1 MKEKGKFYNLQE
13 IRESIGIPVNYLN
26 YQGIID
32 SIKSYLLRVNIR
44 LKQKIESPFIP
55 SHIQIF
61 MQQKSGAQAIYNI
74 LNKNE
79 EKPTG
84 QKTWNEKFHFKDQEW
99 KKNYI
104 YPFNIIKYP
113 AIQWFQTSINHN
125 ILVTNHLLVKMKL
138 TNDSYCYYCH
148 SQDETI
154 THLFWTCDKIQL
166 FLNELLQWLK
176 KEKIYN
182 VR

>member
-1 MKEKGKFYNLQE
+1 MT
-13 IRESIGIPVNYLN
+13 
-26 YQGIID
+26 D
-32 SIKSYLLRVNIR
+32 SIKSYLLRVIIR

-61 MQQKSGAQAIYNI
+61 MQQKLGAQAMYNI
-74 LNKNE
+74 LNKND

-84 QKTWNEKFHFKDQEW
+84 QKTWNKKFHFKDQEW
-99 KKNYI
+99 KKIYI

-138 TNDSYCYYCH
+138 TNDSYCYFCH

-154 THLFWTCDKIQL
+154 THLFWTCEKIVIS
-166 FLNELLQWLK
+166 QWAVAIAK
-176 KEKIYN
+176 KNIIYN
-182 VR
+182 VRYSQARDKLDTLVLTGCTWCALHQS

>member
-1 MKEKGKFYNLQE
+1 M
-13 IRESIGIPVNYLN
+13 
-26 YQGIID
+26 
-32 SIKSYLLRVNIR
+32 
-44 LKQKIESPFIP
+44 
-55 SHIQIF
+55 
-61 MQQKSGAQAIYNI
+61 YNI
-74 LNKNE
+74 LNKND

-84 QKTWNEKFHFKDQEW
+84 QKTWNDKFHFKDQEW

-138 TNDSYCYYCH
+138 TNDSYCYFCH

-154 THLFWTCDKIQL
+154 THLFWTC
-166 FLNELLQWLK
+166 
-176 KEKIYN
+176 EKI
-182 VR
+182 VISQ